1 MCCKKSE
8 VEQLH
13 SPKVS
18 IFLPTVARF
27 QQGFLDRA
35 VNSAL
40 AQTWPDFE
48 LLVVDDGSLD
58 GTSDY
63 IERRVAEDSRVK
75 HIRLPK
81 NTGLPAYAL
90 AQAYPHATGEYFA
103 WLFDDCELEPSHLE
117 TLLETFTAN
126 PNLGMAYGRARA
138 QLTGDHSFIIGEP
151 INLQAM
157 EQGANSI
164 PNVCV
169 LVPRTSIERVGWYD
183 PHVLLKRLCDW
194 DLWLRIAREFDI
206 GFIDR
211 ILATEH
217 GVGLP
222 GSLGRMHHANDE
234 LSVRYA
240 HTERNARLAPERLE
254 IADAFRSDLGF
265 ELDAEDEEKL
275 ILSFFEHAVLTMDFQ
290 GSLDHA
296 ISLHGLGLLH
306 HQLARFALQQPLRD
320 IGANEI
326 LFSAMVGLVRRRL
339 ESHASSQIKSE
350 VGTRDALLA
359 ADQRAES
366 LLLIQQQMEV
376 AKASDDERE
385 ARIASLVD
393 NVTLLEGTLVA
404 VRSEM
409 TEKQRFQ
416 EQLVR
421 DLNEAHHSL
430 FIYRDAADR
439 RMEMLHAADERAAA
453 ATVLAEVRLSLI
465 EQMQTVAVEQQAVV
479 DGPEKQR
486 IGRGKPPQEI
496 V

>member
-1 MCCKKSE
+1 MCCKQSE
-8 VEQLH
+8 AEQLH
-13 SPKVS
+13 TPKVS
-18 IFLPTVARF
+18 IFLPTVARL

-40 AQTWPDFE
+40 AQTWQDFE
-48 LLVVDDGSLD
+48 LLVIDDGSLD
-58 GTSDY
+58 GSSDY
-63 IERRVAEDSRVK
+63 IERRVAADSRVK

-103 WLFDDCELEPSHLE
+103 WLFDDCEFELDHLE
-117 TLLETFTAN
+117 TLLKVFTAN

-138 QLTGDHSFIIGEP
+138 QLTDDHFFIIGEP

-164 PNVCV
+164 PNVCA
-169 LVPRTSIERVGWYD
+169 LVPRASIERVGWYD

-206 GFIDR
+206 GFVDR

-222 GSLGRMHHANDE
+222 GSLGRMHQANNE

-240 HTERNARLAPERLE
+240 HTQRNVRLAPEKLE
-254 IADAFRSDLGF
+254 IADAFRHDLGF

-275 ILSFFEHAVLTMDFQ
+275 IFSFFEHAVLTMDFQ
-290 GSLDHA
+290 GSLDYA
-296 ISLHGLGLLH
+296 GFLHGLGLLH
-306 HQLARFALQQPLRD
+306 HPLARFALQQPLHD

-326 LFSAMVGLVRRRL
+326 LFSAIVALVRRRL
-339 ESHASSQIKSE
+339 ESHAVSQIKSE
-350 VGTRDALLA
+350 VGARDALLA

-366 LLLIQQQMEV
+366 LRLIQQQMDV
-376 AKASDDERE
+376 VKASDDERE

-393 NVTLLEGTLVA
+393 NVTSLEETLA
-404 VRSEM
+404 ATRSDM
-409 TEKQRFQ
+409 AEKQRFQ

-421 DLNEAHHSL
+421 DLNEARHSL

-439 RMEMLHAADERAAA
+439 RMEMLHAADERTAA
-453 ATVLAEVRLSLI
+453 ATVLAEARLSLI
-465 EQMQTVAVEQQAVV
+465 EKMQTVAAEQQGVV
-479 DGPEKQR
+479 NGPRKQR
-486 IGRGKPPQEI
+486 VGRGRPPRES